1 MLKNILKLILDLAM
15 GIVFALLFNH
25 KILGGMTFHE
35 IAGLAIGG
43 AVVAHILLNAKWVK
57 AMVRKIFSCGTPAKS
72 RLEAVLN
79 ILLLVCLIVVLVS
92 GVMKSKVLF
101 PSIAEQFRD
110 GNILGIHV
118 GVSYVMLVLLG
129 IHLGL
134 HRQWLLSTLRNLLK
148 IKGSNATR
156 RVVANVLMVAVLF
169 VGGYYLT
176 QANFIDN
183 VSRIVVEKQHGG
195 HADNAGD
202 SEAEVKGEADASFDQ
217 DGGAQSQ
224 FADEGAAGE
233 QSVHDSSQPSQDGGQ
248 PDKTS
253 MSANPFEVALKYGS
267 IMCMFAVITGY
278 LEMALK
284 RVRKRQ

>member
-1 MLKNILKLILDLAM
+1 M
-15 GIVFALLFNH
+15 GVVFALLFNH
-25 KILGGMTFHE
+25 KILGGLTFHE

-43 AVVAHILLNAKWVK
+43 AVVAHVLLNAKWVK
-57 AMVRKIFSCGTPAKS
+57 NMVGKIFGPTTPAKS
-72 RLEAVLN
+72 RLEAILN
-79 ILLLVCLIVVLVS
+79 ILLLVCLIVVLVC
-92 GVMKSKVLF
+92 GVMTSKVLF
-101 PSIAEQFRD
+101 PGIAEQFRG

-148 IKGSNATR
+148 IKGSNAAR
-156 RVVANVLMVAVLF
+156 RVVANALMVAVLF

-176 QANFIDN
+176 QANFLDN

-195 HADNAGD
+195 HANQAGA
-202 SEAEVKGEADASFDQ
+202 SQSEVKGEADASSDK
-217 DGGAQSQ
+217 DNGAQRQ
-224 FADEGAAGE
+224 FADKGAAGE
-233 QSVHDSSQPSQDGGQ
+233 QSVHDSSQLSQGGGQ
-248 PDKTS
+248 PGKTG

-284 RVRKRQ
+284 RVRKRQKP